1 MTRRTR
7 SFLIDNTL
15 GKVFTG
21 VTGTADSTP
30 DKLIAGTKL
39 LVKSLATNK
48 SVQVVPIRNLGVG
61 TPGMY
66 LSASNSLVT
75 RIDLSVSQT
84 ATGNSIIIRVRKGT
98 SYDTSEIISDY
109 ELPALAGTVGFNT
122 AINVASTETLYF
134 DIAQSGSTR
143 RGAGLSIRVSYYT
156 G

>member
-39 LVKSLATNK
+39 LVKSLATGK
-48 SVQVVPIRNLGVG
+48 SVQVVPTKNLGVG

-84 ATGNSIIIRVRKGT
+84 ATGNSIIVTLRKGT
-98 SYDTSEIISDY
+98 SYATSEVITDY
-109 ELPALAGTVGFNT
+109 ELPALTTTIGFNT
-122 AINVASTETLYF
+122 AINLTSAETLYF

-143 RGAGLSIRVSYYT
+143 RGAGLSIRASYYT